1 MTQVT
6 QTDSAPGVL
15 ARIDSVIARAETVLI
30 GALMLAIFGLLMLNV
45 ISRSIGSPV
54 IWVDEAAVFLMIWVA
69 LTGASLA
76 LFARQHLAVTLL
88 PDLLSESA
96 RHALA
101 RAVDVLLFGF
111 FLLFAVILWMWF
123 DPITLWQAGS
133 VREFSRATFNFLY
146 QEPTVT
152 LGIRKIWFWL
162 AMPVFCFCGLVHT
175 GAHILGRGG
184 VRT

>member
-1 MTQVT
+1 MTQVS

-15 ARIDSVIARAETVLI
+15 ARIDSGIARAETVLI

-101 RAVDVLLFGF
+101 RALPRA
-111 FLLFAVILWMWF
+111 AV
-123 DPITLWQAGS
+123 PANKG
-133 VREFSRATFNFLY
+133 
-146 QEPTVT
+146 P
-152 LGIRKIWFWL
+152 
-162 AMPVFCFCGLVHT
+162 
-175 GAHILGRGG
+175 
-184 VRT
+184 

>member
-1 MTQVT
+1 MTQVS

-15 ARIDSVIARAETVLI
+15 ARIDSGIARAETVLI

-69 LTGASLA
+69 LTGASL
-76 LFARQHLAVTLL
+76 
-88 PDLLSESA
+88 
-96 RHALA
+96 
-101 RAVDVLLFGF
+101 DVLLFGF

-162 AMPVFCFCGLVHT
+162 AMPVFCLCGLVHT